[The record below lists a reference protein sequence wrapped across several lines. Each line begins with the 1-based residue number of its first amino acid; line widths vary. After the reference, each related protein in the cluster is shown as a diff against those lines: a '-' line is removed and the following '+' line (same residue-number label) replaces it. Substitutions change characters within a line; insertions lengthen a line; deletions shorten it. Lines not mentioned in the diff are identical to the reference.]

1 MWIDQIT
8 DFKVGQIASAI
19 KTVSMTDEPLDLYM
33 PGYPVMPCSL
43 ILEGLAQTGGML
55 VNQLT
60 EFQQQLVLA
69 KVSKVNFYRS
79 AIPGDTMEYSLEI
92 TDPAPDSY
100 MVRGKSE
107 IDGQAHAD
115 CELVYVNV
123 QNQLDLVELMS
134 PQALLWMLRLYG
146 LYDVGRHVD
155 GAPLLPPQRMVDA
168 ENKYY
173 SDQLLSVPN
182 LMPPCH

>member
-8 DFKVGQIASAI
+8 EFKVGQIASAI

-107 IDGQAHAD
+107 IDG
-115 CELVYVNV
+115 
-123 QNQLDLVELMS
+123 
-134 PQALLWMLRLYG
+134 
-146 LYDVGRHVD
+146 
-155 GAPLLPPQRMVDA
+155 
-168 ENKYY
+168 
-173 SDQLLSVPN
+173 
-182 LMPPCH
+182 